1 MKRSQP
7 LIWIAA
13 LLLAL
18 SIGAQTP
25 AQVARAQESLGETA
39 VQTFS
44 IQYRSAEDMKAIVS
58 AYCSRNASVTA
69 DARNNILIVRDVR
82 ANLEAVKQILQAV
95 DAPSTLAGLQVALQ
109 VIEASTEEAIDN
121 PTDVAADSLSLLQS
135 AFKFKHYS
143 LLSEM
148 TLNGTVNE
156 TVSLATVDHQ
166 VSFRPAL
173 TQSESGAEM
182 AEMAELQKFDLQ
194 QRIGQSNVS
203 LRSNILA
210 ELGKPII
217 VGRSSLNSPRKAVIV
232 IVTATRTK

>member
-1 MKRSQP
+1 MKRSQS
-7 LIWIAA
+7 LMWIAVI
-13 LLLAL
+13 LLAL
-18 SIGAQTP
+18 CLGAQTP
-25 AQVARAQESLGETA
+25 MPVAQAQESLGETA

-44 IQYRSAEDMKAIVS
+44 IQYRSAEDMKAIVA
-58 AYCSRNASVTA
+58 AYCSRNAAITA
-69 DARNNILIVRDVR
+69 DARNNILIVRDTR
-82 ANLEAVKQILQAV
+82 ANLEAVTQILQAV
-95 DAPSTLAGLQVALQ
+95 DAPSTLAGLQVTLQ
-109 VIEASTEEAIDN
+109 VIEASTEDAIEN
-121 PTDVAADSLSLLQS
+121 PTEVAADSLTLLQS
-135 AFKFKHYS
+135 ALKFKHYS

-148 TLNGTVNE
+148 TLNGTANE

-173 TQSESGAEM
+173 TQSESG